1 LKRHCAASG
10 PGPYQIQARDRRLP
24 CHRRRGGRH
33 RLGSDRPALPAAGPA
48 GPVPGGGAEPGRRGG
63 DGGRPG
69 GRTRASGSAGS
80 LARLAGLSSATRYPR
95 GPAPAASGAP
105 LKRPPAAGRPWNL
118 RAATPSAATSAS
130 GLLLAPATLRPLEHD
145 QRGCDDD
152 QQYARYHVVDHAA
165 CLSISPRVATHPAA
179 AAAGAGR
186 ASDRNHARRADLAVA
201 FALISVESPPCDPT
215 ATSGAGSGLAG
226 CFWHSFH
233 SWPLLQ
239 LHPLRRKHIT
249 LSS

>member
-1 LKRHCAASG
+1 MKYMLIICGDEPVQLSQEEGAEVESSAQSWAAEMG
-10 PGPYQIQARDRRLP
+10 GRGIRLDGNRLSP
-24 CHRRRGGRH
+24 VSDATTVRVRGGEV
-33 RLGSDRPALPAAGPA
+33 LL
-48 GPVPGGGAEPGRRGG
+48 G
-63 DGGRPG
+63 DGPFAETKEQIG
-69 GRTRASGSAGS
+69 GYDVIDCADLDEAIDVASKH
-80 LARLAGLSSATRYPR
+80 PV
-95 GPAPAASGAP
+95 
-105 LKRPPAAGRPWNL
+105 
-118 RAATPSAATSAS
+118 AATSAS
-130 GLLLAPATLRPLEHD
+130 GLLLASATLRPLEHD

-186 ASDRNHARRADLAVA
+186 ASDRNHARWADLAVA
-201 FALISVESPPCDPT
+201 FALISVESRPCDPT

>member
-1 LKRHCAASG
+1 MTPSMVTRCGYQAVTCSSWDQRYQAG
-10 PGPYQIQARDRRLP
+10 PGHMAHTGRVSNASELDPALRAWRDRVT
-24 CHRRRGGRH
+24 
-33 RLGSDRPALPAAGPA
+33 PATAGLPA
-48 GPVPGGGAEPGRRGG
+48 GGCRR
-63 DGGRPG
+63 
-69 GRTRASGSAGS
+69 A
-80 LARLAGLSSATRYPR
+80 AGLRREELAMLSGVSADCITR
-95 GPAPAASGAP
+95 
-105 LKRPPAAGRPWNL
+105 LGRPWSL
-118 RAATPSAATSAS
+118 RAATPGAAISAS
-130 GLLLAPATLRPLEHD
+130 GWLLASATLSPLEHD
-145 QRGCDDD
+145 QRGRDDD

-165 CLSISPRVATHPAA
+165 CLSISLRVATQAAA

-186 ASDRNHARRADLAVA
+186 ASDRNHARWADLAVA

-226 CFWHSFH
+226 CFWCSFH